1 MGKRLCMVAVL
12 FFATGS
18 MAFAQGG
25 GGGGGGSSGGSAG
38 GASAGAASGPSR
50 SGSAAGAPQA
60 GSAGAGTMGVNGVPN
75 GPANAAGLNNSGNDP
90 SGAGNSAKSPDAT
103 ATSGIANPPSTRT
116 TPSRST
122 PAKDDVEPS
131 APGTNTVGTA
141 QSSGSLRENGTT
153 MPGNGSPTRTRT
165 EDLDKQIDAENKNF
179 DSKVKSIC
187 KGC

>member
-1 MGKRLCMVAVL
+1 MHKRFWIVTVL

-18 MAFAQGG
+18 MAFAQG

-50 SGSAAGAPQA
+50 SGSAAGSPEA

-75 GPANAAGLNNSGNDP
+75 GPANAAGLNNAGNDP
-90 SGAGNSAKSPDAT
+90 SGAGNLAKSPDAT
-103 ATSGIANPPSTRT
+103 ATSGIANPSSIRT

-122 PAKDDVEPS
+122 RGNDDVEPN

-141 QSSGSLRENGTT
+141 QSSGSLRSNGTT
-153 MPGNGSPTRTRT
+153 MTGNGRPTRTRT
-165 EDLDKQIDAENKNF
+165 EDLDAQLNAENSKL